1 MKIKSFFKY
10 VEIQTKAASMI
21 PFVLGTVLVF
31 YRYRRFTPLNFF
43 LMLLSLLAFDMGTT
57 AINNYIDYKS
67 AIKKTGF
74 GYEKHNAIVRDNIKE
89 KEAVFSI
96 VILLMIA
103 TTAGVLLF
111 LNTDY
116 VVLFLGAVSFIVGVL
131 YSAGPVPI
139 SRAPF
144 GEVFSGVFMGFLIP
158 FISLYIHIYDQNIL
172 TISFLNYDLTISLKI
187 LEILSVFLCSVPAV
201 TGIANIMLANNI
213 CDMEED
219 FENSRHTLPL
229 YIGKEKSL
237 ILFKMLYYI
246 SYIAVIL
253 ACALKILPYV
263 SLLFL
268 LTFIPLRNN
277 VRAFLLKQS
286 KKETFALSIK
296 NFVLMN
302 VCLIF
307 TLLIALGFELVS
319 G

>member
-1 MKIKSFFKY
+1 
-10 VEIQTKAASMI
+10 
-21 PFVLGTVLVF
+21 
-31 YRYRRFTPLNFF
+31 
-43 LMLLSLLAFDMGTT
+43 
-57 AINNYIDYKS
+57 
-67 AIKKTGF
+67 
-74 GYEKHNAIVRDNIKE
+74 
-89 KEAVFSI
+89 
-96 VILLMIA
+96 MIA

-139 SRAPF
+139 SRTLF

-219 FENSRHTLPL
+219 FDNSRHTLPL

-307 TLLIALGFELVS
+307 TLLIALGFELVL